1 MQSKKQLATPN
12 HALVAHLYQ
21 RHAPAILMFLCRQ
34 VPTREDAEDMLL
46 EVFQAAIESETLPRL
61 DESKQR
67 TWLWTVAHNKAT
79 DHYRRI
85 RRRPTFSMGL
95 EEVEEVL
102 SDDETSAPE
111 VVALRQ
117 ETYAELRAHVSS
129 LPELQQEI
137 LRLRFARG
145 LKCSEIAQQLNKSNS
160 AIRTMLSRS
169 LNLLRDIYR
178 QGREDQSN
186 G

>member
-1 MQSKKQLATPN
+1 MQSKKKRVQSN

-21 RHAPAILMFLCRQ
+21 SHASAILMFLCRQ
-34 VPTREDAEDMLL
+34 VPTREDAEDVLL
-46 EVFQAAIESETLPRL
+46 EVFQAAIESEILADL

-67 TWLWTVAHNKAT
+67 AWLWTAARNKAT
-79 DHYRRI
+79 DHYRRKL
-85 RRRPTFSMGL
+85 RRPTSFMGL
-95 EEVEEVL
+95 EEAAEVL
-102 SDDETSAPE
+102 FENESSAPE

-117 ETYAELRAHVSS
+117 ERYAELRTHVSS

-137 LRLRFARG
+137 LRLRFAQG
-145 LKCSEIAQQLNKSNS
+145 LKCSEIAQKLNKSHP

-169 LNLLRDIYR
+169 LNFLRDIYK
-178 QGREDQSN
+178 QNREDQSH